1 MPQAPQRLG
10 LWSGVG
16 LVVANMIGT
25 GVFVSAGYQAQ
36 DLGPGL
42 LLFAWVV
49 GSAVALCGARA
60 YAELATLLPRSGGE
74 YRFLSEL
81 MHPLLGYLAGWA
93 TLLVGFAAPV
103 AVNALA
109 AAAFT
114 ATLLPVPDEKLLASA
129 FVLALTALH
138 ARDFGVSRLT
148 QDALVAIKA
157 LLVLGFVAMGLL
169 GGRHHWPDW
178 TPPHAHAGFPTG
190 PFVTSLFFIAFA
202 FSGWN
207 AAAYSAEE
215 FQQPRR
221 DVPRAMALGCLM
233 VAAFYL
239 LANWVFVANLTPERA
254 AVVFQF
260 ETQRVTLGHLI
271 ASDVL
276 GPVGGRAMSV
286 LAVLSFLSAISA
298 MVFVGPRVYAAMAD
312 DGYLPRVLASRA
324 GRPPT
329 GSVWLQGLVTLAL
342 LHGQGLRELLA
353 NVGAI
358 LTLISGLT
366 VLGLFRAA
374 RLIPGARPARLALLC
389 AGAYALAATV
399 MLWVGLR
406 GSRSLVLW
414 TGALVVV
421 TAAGWAGT
429 RWLGGGRPRVESP
442 R

>member
-1 MPQAPQRLG
+1 MPQSAQRLG

-42 LLFAWVV
+42 LLGAWVV
-49 GSAVALCGARA
+49 GALVALCGTRA

-81 MHPLLGYLAGWA
+81 VHPLLGYLAGWA

-114 ATLLPVPDEKLLASA
+114 GTLLPVGDEKLLASV

-138 ARDFGVSRLT
+138 SRDFAVSRST
-148 QDALVAIKA
+148 QNGLVAVKA

-169 GGRHHWPDW
+169 GGSNRWPDW

-215 FQQPRR
+215 FREPRR

-233 VAAFYL
+233 VSAFYL
-239 LANWVFVANLTPERA
+239 LANWVFVANLTPARA
-254 AVVFQF
+254 AVVF
-260 ETQRVTLGHLI
+260 ELEKQRVTLGHLI
-271 ASDVL
+271 ATDVL
-276 GPVGGRAMSV
+276 GAAGGRAMSA

-312 DGYLPRVLASRA
+312 DGYLPRLLRSRA

-329 GSVWLQGLVTLAL
+329 GSVWLQGLVTLLL

-358 LTLISGLT
+358 LTLISALT
-366 VLGLFRAA
+366 VLGLFRASR
-374 RLIPGARPARLALLC
+374 RLPGARPARVALLC
-389 AGAYALAATV
+389 AGFYAAAAAV
-399 MLWVGLR
+399 MLGVGLR
-406 GSRSLVLW
+406 DSRSLALWMAVL
-414 TGALVVV
+414 AAA
-421 TAAGWAGT
+421 TAAGWIGT
-429 RWLGGGRPRVESP
+429 RWLGAGRPRVESP